1 MQISGA
7 RENRSAGVNH
17 DRQAVRLSPLIN
29 RRQAAIAVQVVV
41 GRKHLMR
48 GMYFD
53 STNPEL
59 CEAVYFRAWIAN
71 RSRQH
76 SAERDETIRG
86 CAAILC
92 APVIHFRREPDD
104 LWSDVIDQPRAL
116 HSESVQKG
124 EKRLRIGRIFF
135 HVSKVVAPMFH

>member
-1 MQISGA
+1 MNDA
-7 RENRSAGVNH
+7 RQGG
-17 DRQAVRLSPLIN
+17 RLCPLIN

-48 GMYFD
+48 RMYFD

-76 SAERDETIRG
+76 SAERDETIQG

-92 APVIHFRREPDD
+92 APVIHFRREPDY
-104 LWSDVIDQPRAL
+104 LCSDVIDQPRPL
-116 HSESVQKG
+116 HSTS
-124 EKRLRIGRIFF
+124 L
-135 HVSKVVAPMFH
+135 